1 VRFGLDPVACLKQME
16 GRIVGIHLQDAA
28 EMNNLNAKEAI
39 LGEGKA
45 NWRELLKELKRQRY
59 KGVMAVEYE
68 QGNPTPAHQEI
79 MVNVAFVESVAME
92 LSS

>member
-1 VRFGLDPVACLKQME
+1 ME
-16 GRIVGIHLQDAA
+16 GRIVSFHLQDAA

-45 NWRELLKELKRQRY
+45 NCRELLKELRRQRY
-59 KGVMAVEYE
+59 KGIMAIEYE
-68 QGNPTPAHQEI
+68 KDNPIPTHQEG
-79 MVNVAFVESVAME
+79 MVKNVAFVESVAKE